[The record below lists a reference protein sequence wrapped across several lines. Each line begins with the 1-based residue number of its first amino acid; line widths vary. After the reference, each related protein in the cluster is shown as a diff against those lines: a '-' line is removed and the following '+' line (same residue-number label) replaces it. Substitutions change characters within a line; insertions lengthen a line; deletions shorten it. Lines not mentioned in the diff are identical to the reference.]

1 MLKVSLSW
9 LTVCA
14 VIGLTTTGCGG
25 PTGSS
30 STKVDN
36 HAGHAGHDHP
46 SEGPH
51 GGELIDLGKD
61 EYHAELVHDDAT
73 HTITIYVLDGSAK
86 VAVPIEATELAL
98 NLLVDGKPQQFK
110 LPAKPVSGDPA
121 GKASCYALADQGL
134 CTALE
139 TPKTSG
145 RLNLTIGEKS
155 YVGKISANAH
165 SHP

>member
-1 MLKVSLSW
+1 MVGVILLSSRSYVHVEGFVE
-9 LTVCA
+9 LA
-14 VIGLTTTGCGG
+14 RGLCGDRFDDHGLRG

-51 GGELIDLGKD
+51 GGELIDLGKE

-86 VAVPIEATELAL
+86 VAMPIEATEMAL

-110 LPAKPVSGDPA
+110 LPAKPEWRPRGESVVLCDHG
-121 GKASCYALADQGL
+121 SCVVQRPRHA
-134 CTALE
+134 
-139 TPKTSG
+139 
-145 RLNLTIGEKS
+145 
-155 YVGKISANAH
+155 
-165 SHP
+165 

>member
-1 MLKVSLSW
+1 MLKVLLSW
-9 LTVCA
+9 LAVCA

-86 VAVPIEATELAL
+86 VAMPIEATEMAL

-110 LPAKPVSGDPA
+110 LPAKPASGDPA
-121 GKASCYALADQGL
+121 GKASCFAITDPAL
-134 CTALE
+134 CNALD

-145 RLNLTIGEKS
+145 RLNLTIGGKS
-155 YVGKISANAH
+155 YVGKISAHAH
-165 SHP
+165 NHP